1 MWIEKIQLVFGFG
14 IRLARLIV
22 GERVIVR
29 VRARV
34 KVGIKVWVKDRVR
47 VRVRVGRTV

>member
-1 MWIEKIQLVFGFG
+1 MFGFG

-22 GERVIVR
+22 GERDIVR

-34 KVGIKVWVKDRVR
+34 KVGIRVWVKDRVR
-47 VRVRVGRTV
+47 VGLRVWVF